1 MYNQSIMKSMF
12 KGKDSRW
19 RAALTIVISFGII
32 SMLGDMVHESARSV
46 NGQYLS
52 LIGVTATQVGL
63 VFGIGEFLG
72 YALRLLS
79 GSFLDRTG
87 KYWLFMF
94 IGYGLHI
101 VIPFMGVTQNWN
113 FLLVFILLERIGKAL
128 RSPAKDTILSGV
140 SEDQIGLGFAFGLQ
154 EALDQ
159 LGAFLGPLIFTA
171 VFYGV
176 GKSGIGEF
184 QLGYK
189 FLVIPFIVLMAFLYY
204 VYRKFTTED
213 FIPCTTKRNKSEP
226 LQPIFWYYAA
236 FTFFAAFGLV
246 NFSLIGYHLKVQ
258 NVVNDGW
265 IPVLYAGAMAI
276 DAFVAIA
283 IGKAYDRLK
292 VKTNQKTGGIL
303 ILLLIPLG
311 TILLPRLTLTYSIPW
326 LMMGMVLMGIILGAH
341 ETVMKSAIADLTP
354 FHKRGL
360 GYGLFNTFYGLALLG
375 GAALMG
381 YLYDHHMLTLIS
393 VITAVSECIAI
404 GWYLKL
410 RHTVRRAG

>member
-1 MYNQSIMKSMF
+1 MKANRL
-12 KGKDSRW
+12 GKDPKW
-19 RAALTIVISFGII
+19 YAALNIVICFGII

-79 GSFLDRTG
+79 GSLLDKTG
-87 KYWLFMF
+87 KHWLFMF

-140 SEDQIGLGFAFGLQ
+140 SENQIGLGYAFGLQ

-171 VFYGV
+171 VFYFV
-176 GKSGIGEF
+176 GDSGLSEF
-184 QLGYK
+184 QLGYQL
-189 FLVIPFIVLMAFLYY
+189 LVIPFIVLMGFLYY
-204 VYRKFTTED
+204 VYRKFTAHDLTP
-213 FIPCTTKRNKSEP
+213 ISKKPAKNEP
-226 LQPIFWYYAA
+226 LQPIFWYYSA

-246 NFSLIGYHLKVQ
+246 NFSIIGYHLKAQ
-258 NVVNDGW
+258 SVVSDQW
-265 IPVLYAGAMAI
+265 IPILYAGAMAI
-276 DAFVAIA
+276 DAFIAIL

-292 VKTNQKTGGIL
+292 MKTQKKTGGIL
-303 ILLLIPLG
+303 ILLIIPVFTL
-311 TILLPRLTLTYSIPW
+311 LLPMLTLTYSVTLLII
-326 LMMGMVLMGIILGAH
+326 GMIVMGITLGAH

-354 FHKRGL
+354 FHKRGI
-360 GYGLFNTFYGLALLG
+360 GYGLFNTFYGLALLSG
-375 GAALMG
+375 SALMG
-381 YLYDHHMLTLIS
+381 YLYDHNQLMLIS
-393 VITAVSECIAI
+393 ILTITSELIAI
-404 GWYLKL
+404 AWYFKI
-410 RHTVRRAG
+410 RHTIHIMSK

>member
-1 MYNQSIMKSMF
+1 MNHAQNR
-12 KGKDSRW
+12 KDPRW

-79 GSFLDRTG
+79 GSLLDKTG
-87 KYWLFMF
+87 KHWLFMF

-140 SEDQIGLGFAFGLQ
+140 SENQIGLGYAFGLQ

-171 VFYGV
+171 VFYFV
-176 GKSGIGEF
+176 GDSGLSEF
-184 QLGYK
+184 QLGYQL
-189 FLVIPFIVLMAFLYY
+189 LVIPFLVLMGFLYY
-204 VYRKFTTED
+204 VYRKFTEQDLTPISKKPD
-213 FIPCTTKRNKSEP
+213 KNEP
-226 LQPIFWYYAA
+226 LQPIFWYYSA

-246 NFSLIGYHLKVQ
+246 NFGIIGYHLKVQ
-258 NVVNDGW
+258 NVVDDKW
-265 IPVLYAGAMAI
+265 IPILYAGAMAI
-276 DAFVAIA
+276 DALIA
-283 IGKAYDRLK
+283 ILIGKSYDRLK
-292 VKTNQKTGGIL
+292 VKTNKKTGGIL
-303 ILLLIPLG
+303 ILLIIPLF
-311 TILLPRLTLTYSIPW
+311 TLLLPTLTLTYSIT
-326 LMMGMVLMGIILGAH
+326 LLIIGMVLMGIILGAH

-354 FHKRGL
+354 FHKRGI
-360 GYGLFNTFYGLALLG
+360 GYGLFNTFYGLALLAG
-375 GAALMG
+375 SSLMG
-381 YLYDHHMLTLIS
+381 YLYDHNQLMLIS
-393 VITAVSECIAI
+393 ILTAVSELIAI

-410 RHTVRRAG
+410 RHTIRKN